1 MYICTLNFI
10 NEKRMK
16 FIVSRDVLFK
26 NLNNIGGVI
35 NSNNS
40 MAILDNFLF
49 VVEGEQLTITASDL
63 ETTMSAVIELS
74 NVEGEGAV
82 AVPAKILLETLKL
95 IPDTP
100 IVFVFDLE
108 TMFLKFT
115 AANGEYDS
123 PCYPSEEFP
132 TITPLEN
139 PESFSIEPI
148 ILQRAISKTIFA
160 AANDEMRPNMT
171 GVLCELSSENITF
184 VATDAHKLARYRN
197 TKVKTDDFTSF
208 IFPKKPLNQLKAV
221 LQNATEPV
229 TVSYAPGTNH
239 LQFAFENMLLFTRLK
254 DGKFPNYET
263 VIPTENPNKL
273 VISRD
278 ELLKCIR
285 RVGIFASQSTYQIR
299 VSLSEERI
307 NIMAEDIDFS
317 NKAEE
322 DVSGIYSG
330 EPLEI
335 GFNSK
340 FLREMLENMDAPEI
354 RIEMSQ
360 PNRAAIILPSEEF
373 MPEENLLML
382 IMPVM
387 LGNY

>member
-1 MYICTLNFI
+1 
-10 NEKRMK
+10 MK

-26 NLNNIGGVI
+26 SLNIIGGVI

-40 MAILDNFLF
+40 LNILDNFLF

-63 ETTMSAVIELS
+63 ETTMSASIELT

-82 AVPAKILLETLKL
+82 AVPAKLLLETLKL
-95 IPDTP
+95 IPETP

-108 TMFLKFT
+108 AMFLKFT

-123 PCYPSEEFP
+123 PCYPSNEFP
-132 TITPLEN
+132 TITPIEN
-139 PESFSIEPI
+139 PESFTIEPLV
-148 ILQRAISKTIFA
+148 LQRAISKTLFA

-184 VATDAHKLARYRN
+184 VATDAHKLVRYRN
-197 TKVKTDDFTSF
+197 TKVKTEDFNSF
-208 IFPKKPLNQLKAV
+208 IFPRKPLSQLKGV
-221 LQNATEPV
+221 LQTVTENV
-229 TVSYAPGTNH
+229 TVAFSSTTNH
-239 LQFAFENMLLFTRLK
+239 VQFSFENVLLYTRLK

-273 VISRD
+273 IISRD

-285 RVGIFASQSTYQIR
+285 RMGIFASQSTYQIR

-307 NIMAEDIDFS
+307 NITAEDIDFS

-360 PNRAAIILPSEEF
+360 PNRAAIILPTEEF

>member
-1 MYICTLNFI
+1 MYICRLKLI
-10 NEKRMK
+10 NDKRMK

-26 NLNNIGGVI
+26 NLNTISGVI
-35 NSNNS
+35 NSNNTLD
-40 MAILDNFLF
+40 ILNNFLF

-63 ETTMSAVIELS
+63 ETTMCAVIELS
-74 NVEGEGAV
+74 NVEGEGAI
-82 AVPAKILLETLKL
+82 AVPAKLLLETLKL
-95 IPDTP
+95 IPETP
-100 IVFVFDLE
+100 IVFVFDTE
-108 TMFLKFT
+108 SMFLKFT

-123 PCYPSEEFP
+123 PCYPSDEFP
-132 TITPLEN
+132 VITPIEN
-139 PESFSIEPI
+139 PESFTMEPI

-171 GVLCELSSENITF
+171 GILCELSSENITF

-208 IFPKKPLNQLKAV
+208 IFPKKPLNQLKSV
-221 LQNATEPV
+221 LQNVTEDV
-229 TVSYAPGTNH
+229 RVSYSPGTNH
-239 LQFAFENMLLFTRLK
+239 IQFTFENIILFTLLK

-273 VISRD
+273 IIAKE
-278 ELLKCIR
+278 ELLRCIR
-285 RVGIFASQSTYQIR
+285 RVGIFANQSTYQIR
-299 VSLSEERI
+299 VSLSEE
-307 NIMAEDIDFS
+307 NIEITAEDIDFS

-322 DVSGIYSG
+322 SVSGIYTG
-330 EPLEI
+330 EPMDI

-340 FLREMLENMDAPEI
+340 FLREMLENMDATEI

-373 MPEENLLML
+373 SPEENLLML